1 MRFRVRYRYPP
12 APRPV
17 RLYLLLPPSKER
29 QRITKST
36 LSKPATA
43 VAGFADVTLACFEL
57 GQEEAL
63 ELSFELEGKPATGPA
78 TAAGEAAAELVA
90 NVLENASEDWR
101 GVAAPEPETALQLAL
116 AVREEA
122 AKRGWRADVVLG
134 HLLLTEPQ
142 KHAWNVIHT
151 PHGSVELD
159 ALFYQVMQNSPAYW
173 LAYGLA
179 PAPEDYLSGHEGR
192 RLAWGT
198 APLPAKALPCTN
210 EEDAL
215 ASGERWYFFWPDAIK
230 TDGGEL
236 LEPVGRT
243 LSAEP
248 PGSEKALVDALAA
261 LRVTAFAAL
270 VLVALGF
277 ARPGG
282 WPLLA
287 YGTYA
292 ALLALGQ
299 GRAALALFARPRGWR
314 VGLEIVLFH
323 LAFLATVTGAQS
335 VLPQTLFVLYWI
347 YNRLEP
353 YLMHKKGRT
362 GNPAGPA

>member
-1 MRFRVRYRYPP
+1 VRFHVRYRYPP
-12 APRPV
+12 APRPI
-17 RLYLLLPPSKER
+17 RLYLLLPPSTES
-29 QRITKST
+29 QRITKT
-36 LSKPATA
+36 NLSKPAAA
-43 VAGFADVTLACFEL
+43 VAGFADGTLACFEL

-63 ELSFELEGKPATGPA
+63 ELNFELESKPVPNPA

-90 NVLENASEDWR
+90 SVFENAGEDWLYLT
-101 GVAAPEPETALQLAL
+101 APEPETALQLAL
-116 AVREEA
+116 AIREEA
-122 AKRGWRADVVLG
+122 AKRGWRAEVVLG
-134 HLLLTEPQ
+134 HLLLAEPQ
-142 KHAWNVIHT
+142 KHAWNVVHT

-159 ALFYQVMQNSPAYW
+159 ALFYRVMQSSPAYW

-192 RLAWGT
+192 RLTWGP
-198 APLPAKALPCTN
+198 APLPAKALPCAS
-210 EEDAL
+210 EEDAV
-215 ASGERWYFFWPDAIK
+215 ASGERWYFFWPDAVMA
-230 TDGGEL
+230 DGGEL

-248 PGSEKALVDALAA
+248 LGFENAVTDALAA
-261 LRVTAFAAL
+261 FRIAAFAAF

-277 ARPGG
+277 ARPDG

-292 ALLALGQ
+292 VLLALRQ
-299 GRAALALFARPRGWR
+299 GRAALSLFARPRGWR
-314 VGLEIVLFH
+314 VGLEIGLFH

-335 VLPQTLFVLYWI
+335 VLPQTLFALYWI

-353 YLMHKKGRT
+353 YLTHKRSRT
-362 GNPAGPA
+362 GDTTGPA